1 MSSVEEVLAAARD
14 YVRWD
19 PDAVTAAAVQ
29 ALIDANDVAKLTPML
44 TKRIQFGTAGLRA
57 AMGPGY
63 DKMNDLV
70 ILQTSQGLVRY
81 LETQVVNAKEKG
93 LAIGYDHRRLGSISS
108 RRLAETTATV
118 FLAAGF
124 KVYFMENF
132 VATPYVPFAIQ
143 HFKCAAGIMVTASHN
158 PKADNGYK
166 VYWENGAQIIPPHDG
181 GIAHSINQNLQPWQ
195 PFDFDNVRAHSL
207 FRDVTEEVSAEYT
220 AAISRMSTRS
230 SRNPDCSLRI
240 AYTAMHGV
248 GAPWIAR
255 AFEAFHHKPLH
266 VVPQQRDPDPE
277 FPTVVFPN
285 PEEKGALNLA
295 MQFAGENDCSVIIA
309 NDPDADRLA
318 VAERL
323 PDGSFKAF
331 SGNEIGILLGYW
343 LIQQWK
349 EKGVDEPAAVL
360 ASVVSSRMLKKIAT
374 TERMQYH
381 DTLTG
386 FKWLGNRAQELRSQ
400 GVNVLF
406 SYEEALG
413 YCCGNVLCDKDGI
426 AAGSIFVEMVG
437 ALAEGWHAGSSTPG
451 APRTVA
457 QLFSD
462 LGQQYGEFVSYNSY
476 IVCHDPKL
484 TDSIFHRLRHQD
496 IGGGYWTEVAGQRIV
511 SIQDITMG
519 YDSSAS
525 DHVCS
530 MSRTPDSHMI
540 MYEFSNGVTI
550 TLRTS
555 GTEPKIKYY
564 TEIAGQPGQTREELK
579 HILVSFVDT
588 AVNEML
594 EPDRHGLKRA

>member
-1 MSSVEEVLAAARD
+1 MNFLLNCVLC
-14 YVRWD
+14 
-19 PDAVTAAAVQ
+19 
-29 ALIDANDVAKLTPML
+29 I
-44 TKRIQFGTAGLRA
+44 
-57 AMGPGY
+57 
-63 DKMNDLV
+63 
-70 ILQTSQGLVRY
+70 
-81 LETQVVNAKEKG
+81 
-93 LAIGYDHRRLGSISS
+93 
-108 RRLAETTATV
+108 
-118 FLAAGF
+118 
-124 KVYFMENF
+124 
-132 VATPYVPFAIQ
+132 
-143 HFKCAAGIMVTASHN
+143 
-158 PKADNGYK
+158 
-166 VYWENGAQIIPPHDG
+166 
-181 GIAHSINQNLQPWQ
+181 
-195 PFDFDNVRAHSL
+195 
-207 FRDVTEEVSAEYT
+207 
-220 AAISRMSTRS
+220 
-230 SRNPDCSLRI
+230 
-240 AYTAMHGV
+240 AMHGV

-295 MQFAGENDCSVIIA
+295 IQFAEQNDCSLIIA

-318 VAERL
+318 AAERVS
-323 PDGSFKAF
+323 DGSFKAF
-331 SGNEIGILLGYW
+331 SGNEIGVLLGYW

-349 EKGVDEPAAVL
+349 EKRVDEQAAVL

-374 TERMQYH
+374 TEGLQYH

-400 GVNVLF
+400 GINVLF
-406 SYEEALG
+406 AYEEALG

-426 AAGSIFVEMVG
+426 AAGSIFVEMAG
-437 ALAEGWHAGSSTPG
+437 ALAEGWHAGDSTPG
-451 APRTVA
+451 TPRTVA

-462 LGQQYGEFVSYNSY
+462 LGHQYGEFVSYNSY

-484 TDSIFHRLRHQD
+484 TDSIFHRLRHHD
-496 IGGGYWTEVAGQRIV
+496 VSGGYWTEVAGQRIV

-519 YDSSAS
+519 YDSSAA

-530 MSRTPDSHMI
+530 MPRTPDSHMI

-579 HILVSFVDT
+579 QILVSFVDA